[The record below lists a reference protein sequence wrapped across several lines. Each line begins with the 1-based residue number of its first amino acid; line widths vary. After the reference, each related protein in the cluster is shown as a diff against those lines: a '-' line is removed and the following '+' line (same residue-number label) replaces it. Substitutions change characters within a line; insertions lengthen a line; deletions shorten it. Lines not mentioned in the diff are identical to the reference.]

1 MELPALKLP
10 QIPLPFDIPALLHPP
25 VVHFVIAIPILVLV
39 VEIIN
44 LIAKKRAIGV
54 ITFFILILGMVMT
67 AAAYLT
73 GTVDGKEA
81 FDALSQAG
89 QAELK
94 EHKLLGTYL
103 VLGSAVVVVFK
114 MISAILQR
122 GLAKAMYLLVL
133 IVFTLGILK
142 QGKDGGELVYE
153 YGANVERVSNLDS
166 ELFDAKEEIDELK
179 EAAKNIVKK
188 TEEKAEEVKK
198 EVKSTV
204 KITAEKANEIK
215 EKVNTAV
222 EAAEKAVES
231 EESAENTASKAQNS
245 VEAVK
250 ETVIDK
256 VEKAVP
262 AEEKALSE
270 NVKSVQEKAE
280 TISESAVKMP
290 EEAASSE
297 TVEETEGSAH

>member
-25 VVHFVIAIPILVLV
+25 VVHFVIAIPILVLI

-54 ITFFILILGMVMT
+54 ITFFVLILGMIATV
-67 AAAYLT
+67 AAYLT

-114 MISAILQR
+114 MISAILQK

-142 QGKDGGELVYE
+142 QGKDGGELVYA
-153 YGANVERVSNLDS
+153 YGANVERVADLDS
-166 ELFDAKEEIDELK
+166 ELFDVKEELDELK
-179 EAAKNIVKK
+179 EETKSISEKVEKKAA
-188 TEEKAEEVKK
+188 
-198 EVKSTV
+198 
-204 KITAEKANEIK
+204 EIK
-215 EKVNTAV
+215 EATKEVTAV
-222 EAAEKAVES
+222 AQEKAAAVKESVSDAAETVAKKAAEAVESVKEDASQAIESIPQTTVDSVEDKAVES
-231 EESAENTASKAQNS
+231 AEE
-245 VEAVK
+245 V
-250 ETVIDK
+250 
-256 VEKAVP
+256 VP
-262 AEEKALSE
+262 AAPE
-270 NVKSVQEKAE
+270 AE
-280 TISESAVKMP
+280 VVPSGTSQAEVV
-290 EEAASSE
+290 
-297 TVEETEGSAH
+297 TH